1 MRRNRRER
9 GETQL
14 GCVFGLLLLLAGLFV
29 AYKMIPVKVRTAD
42 LRQTVTDEAR
52 AAGTHND
59 GHIMKAILNE
69 AERLELP
76 VTKDDVE
83 IVRRRDSIRIDV
95 KYMVPVQFPGFKYEW
110 NFHHVAENPI
120 F

>member
-1 MRRNRRER
+1 MSRNRRER
-9 GETQL
+9 GESQL
-14 GCVFGLLLLLAGLFV
+14 GCIFGLLLLLAGLFV

-52 AAGTHND
+52 AAGTHTD
-59 GHIMKAILNE
+59 GHIMKAILSE
-69 AERLELP
+69 AERLDLP
-76 VTKDDVE
+76 VGKEDVE
-83 IVRRRDSIRIDV
+83 IVRRRDTIRIDV
-95 KYMVPVQFPGFKYEW
+95 KYVIPVQFPGFTYEW

>member
-1 MRRNRRER
+1 M
-9 GETQL
+9 
-14 GCVFGLLLLLAGLFV
+14 LLLLAGVFI

-52 AAGTHND
+52 AAGTHED
-59 GHIMKAILNE
+59 PQIIRAILGE
-69 AERLELP
+69 AERLNLP
-76 VTKDDVE
+76 VGKEDIE

-95 KYMVPVQFPGFKYEW
+95 KYMVPVPFPGFTYEW